1 MSNRVDFVF
10 NAFNEIETIENDIS
24 EIFTVVKELQTESK
38 IIIAEDG
45 STDGTSE
52 KLLQL
57 KSKFNL
63 TLSQTKERRGYSKAL
78 IDGISLSKA
87 DIIFFS
93 DMGSKFNWSD
103 IKKIVQFGERDV
115 LVIGVRVNRTD
126 PLYRQVL
133 TKMYSVF
140 IKSFY
145 GYSFRD
151 PDSGFRVYDRNTL
164 NKIIEHGLINNHLLN
179 SEIGIRCLAM
189 GNRLI
194 EVDINYKNRN
204 DSSRGLPVKIIPK
217 VILSTIQNAY
227 KIRKDL

>member
-115 LVIGVRVNRTD
+115 LVISHKN
-126 PLYRQVL
+126 
-133 TKMYSVF
+133 VF
-140 IKSFY
+140 SIY
-145 GYSFRD
+145 
-151 PDSGFRVYDRNTL
+151 
-164 NKIIEHGLINNHLLN
+164 
-179 SEIGIRCLAM
+179 
-189 GNRLI
+189 
-194 EVDINYKNRN
+194 
-204 DSSRGLPVKIIPK
+204 
-217 VILSTIQNAY
+217 
-227 KIRKDL
+227 